1 MSGQWGSAKR
11 ISDNL
16 WGREGLKDQRH
27 SLWGGGGAKGID
39 NTACVKGAGLD
50 VSATA
55 CGQRMG
61 LLDVSIAVCVEGARL
76 SGQRGTLWVKRVCG
90 IFCKVLVTVLDEN
103 DNSPRFSAPVYDV
116 TVPENHR
123 DIALVTL
130 VATDNDAGDN
140 GRVTYTLLNTTLGET
155 AGKEAAKVRAVMFI
169 SLQLL
174 SVDLSCDACST
185 CIVSAVM
192 FRNHM
197 YFVY

>member
-1 MSGQWGSAKR
+1 MGF
-11 ISDNL
+11 
-16 WGREGLKDQRH
+16 
-27 SLWGGGGAKGID
+27 
-39 NTACVKGAGLD
+39 LD
-50 VSATA
+50 VSMAVCVERA
-55 CGQRMG
+55 RLSGQRG
-61 LLDVSIAVCVEGARL
+61 TLWVKRVCGIFVCVEGARL

-103 DNSPRFSAPVYDV
+103 DNSPRFSASVYDV
-116 TVPENHR
+116 TVPENQR

-155 AGKEAAKVRAVMFI
+155 RQKEAAKVRAVMLV
-169 SLQLL
+169 SLQVL
-174 SVDLSCDACST
+174 SVGDACST
-185 CIVSAVM
+185 CIISAVM